1 MSLDLPTRSIRL
13 LQTDRTSP
21 GQARNVL
28 HTPRRAPYFVSNFQG
43 FRFRPRSQMISS
55 ALFCAF
61 FFSLFLTARLAYIV
75 PRSRKGFDPSR
86 NLTRGVVA
94 IYQHPLHVLIV
105 TYV

>member
-1 MSLDLPTRSIRL
+1 MSLDRPTRSIRL
-13 LQTDRTSP
+13 LQTDRTSEDRLRDRLRT
-21 GQARNVL
+21 QRVN
-28 HTPRRAPYFVSNFQG
+28 TPRRAPYFVSHFQG
-43 FRFRPRSQMISS
+43 FRFRPRSHMISC

-94 IYQHPLHVLIV
+94 I
-105 TYV
+105 